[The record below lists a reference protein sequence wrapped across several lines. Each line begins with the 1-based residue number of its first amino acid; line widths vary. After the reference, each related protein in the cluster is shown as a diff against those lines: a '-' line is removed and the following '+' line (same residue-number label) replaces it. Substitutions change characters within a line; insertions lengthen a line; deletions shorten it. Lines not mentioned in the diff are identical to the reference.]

1 MSLRDIILAVIS
13 VFLWAANIYAQKKV
27 AQEISPLLLSFLRIG
42 ILIPL
47 VFIFPKAKN
56 KAWHYMLAGL
66 FWNAFN
72 FIFLNLGW
80 QLGVGV
86 AVSSFVIQTNVFF
99 SIIICSLMF
108 NERPSIYQVF
118 GMIIACSG
126 VTLLASTK
134 GTMEQEN
141 WLIGIGVM
149 LMASISWGIGFAL
162 IKKFRIGSSMND
174 ITWLSFYSS
183 LPLLAVTL
191 LFDGPVTVY
200 DQLMRL
206 SPDGWGC
213 ILFAVIASTIMA
225 SRMWLYLTNKY
236 HSSYLVPYL
245 LLIPIFAIVIA
256 LLLTDEVLTSMQ
268 IVSGTLILIGVFV
281 SQVVPHIR
289 PWFTRN
295 YLNNQKCVE

>member
-1 MSLRDIILAVIS
+1 MSLRDIVLAILS
-13 VFLWAANIYAQKKV
+13 VLLWSANIWAQRNV

-42 ILIPL
+42 ILMPL
-47 VFIFPKAKN
+47 VFFFPKPKN

-86 AVSSFVIQTNVFF
+86 AISSFVIQTNVFF
-99 SIIICSLMF
+99 SIIICALML
-108 NERPSIYQVF
+108 NERPNIYQIF
-118 GMIIACSG
+118 GMIIASTG
-126 VTLLASTK
+126 VTLLASTSNS
-134 GTMEQEN
+134 MEEQD

-149 LMASISWGIGFAL
+149 LLASISWGIGFAF
-162 IKKFRIGSSMND
+162 IKKFRIGSSMTD

-183 LPLLAVTL
+183 LPLLAITL
-191 LFDGPVTVY
+191 VFDGPTIMY
-200 DQLMRL
+200 DQLMSL
-206 SPDGWGC
+206 SLKGMFC
-213 ILFAVIASTIMA
+213 ILFAVIASTIVA

-245 LLIPIFAIVIA
+245 LLIPIFAIIIA
-256 LLLTDEVLTSMQ
+256 KIMTNEVLTTVQLS
-268 IVSGTLILIGVFV
+268 SGALILAGVFV

-295 YLNNQKCVE
+295 ILNGQN